1 MDGWM
6 GSTMWRH
13 LIQST
18 CIASLSSLPPS
29 SLYSALYMSVGI
41 SSISDAIAS
50 FLKPEHL
57 SAGNEWKCDKCLQ
70 RVKVRSHTNYDDD
83 DEEEEEDDDDDNDDD
98 DNDDDNDDHHQQEYL
113 SFRIL

>member
-1 MDGWM
+1 MDG
-6 GSTMWRH
+6 GY
-13 LIQST
+13 LVQST
-18 CIASLSSLPPS
+18 CIASSLPSP

-70 RVKVRSHTNYDDD
+70 RVKVRRHTNYDDGDKGYGDD
-83 DEEEEEDDDDDNDDD
+83 DEEDD
-98 DNDDDNDDHHQQEYL
+98 
-113 SFRIL
+113 